1 MGPDGFKCSCGL
13 SRDGLADW
21 EHGSLPLPSITR
33 VFHCIELAQEKI
45 KIQSM
50 ASTDCVSLSH
60 HCKVKKKKK
69 KKTFKV

>member
-45 KIQSM
+45 KI
-50 ASTDCVSLSH
+50 
-60 HCKVKKKKK
+60 
-69 KKTFKV
+69 